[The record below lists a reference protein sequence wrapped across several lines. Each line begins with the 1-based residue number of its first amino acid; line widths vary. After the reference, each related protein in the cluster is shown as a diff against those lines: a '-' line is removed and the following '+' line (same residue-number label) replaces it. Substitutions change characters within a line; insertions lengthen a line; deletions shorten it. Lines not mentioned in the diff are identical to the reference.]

1 MAEVVAFRE
10 RESIVTNSP
19 AKPHVLVIND
29 TQEVLEVMRELL
41 QDEGY
46 EVTLYSTAIRDLE
59 NIREIGPDL
68 LILDHLMGDEEYGWQ
83 TIQKLR
89 LDRDLAP
96 LPVIVCTAAARMVE
110 ELQGHLKAK
119 GITVVLKPFDI
130 DDLLNAVRTAL
141 CCGQLAD

>member
-1 MAEVVAFRE
+1 MPESVAIRE
-10 RESIVTNSP
+10 RGSIVTNSP
-19 AKPHVLVIND
+19 AKQHILVIND

-41 QDEGY
+41 EDEGY
-46 EVTLYSTAIRDLE
+46 KVTLYSTAIRDLH

-89 LDRDLAP
+89 LDRELAA

-110 ELQGHLKAK
+110 ELEGHLEAK

-130 DDLLNAVRTAL
+130 EDLLSAVRAAF
-141 CCGQLAD
+141 GQKQLVD